1 MKLDASAGKLPDR
14 RVGLATGVGGVSV
27 PVTRDGFSY
36 IEGTLTSST
45 DSQAPFATV
54 DQLRSSVHA
63 IAGADGLVGGS
74 SAINLDTQ
82 RAARHDHDLV
92 VPLVLVAVF
101 VILAL
106 VLRAQPRRR
115 ALAVVAQRP
124 VPATGHRPRQ
134 ARGRPDAGANHLT
147 PTRCW
152 PQASLSPMEP
162 ANAEC
167 RVFWQESS
175 GAADDRTRPW
185 PMAASRSSTTPP
197 TAAC

>member
-115 ALAVVAQRP
+115 RWLWWPSDLYR
-124 VPATGHRPRQ
+124 
-134 ARGRPDAGANHLT
+134 RPDIDLDKLEDDQTPALT
-147 PTRCW
+147 T
-152 PQASLSPMEP
+152 
-162 ANAEC
+162 
-167 RVFWQESS
+167 
-175 GAADDRTRPW
+175 
-185 PMAASRSSTTPP
+185 
-197 TAAC
+197 